1 MKTINASEFKAKC
14 LAILDEVSETGE
26 TLTILKHGKP
36 VAQLVPP
43 LPRAVGYPQTSLQ
56 GMMEILGDIVEP
68 AVEADDWESNRAG
81 ADAADIEEKS

>member
-14 LAILDEVSETGE
+14 LAILDDVKETGE
-26 TLTILKHGKP
+26 VVTILKHGKP

-43 LPRAVGYPQTSLQ
+43 APRVAGYPQTSLR

-68 AVEADDWESNRAG
+68 AVEADDWESNRVD
-81 ADAADIEEKS
+81 ADVADIEEKS

>member
-1 MKTINASEFKAKC
+1 MRTINASEFKAKC

-43 LPRAVGYPQTSLQ
+43 LPRAVGYPQTGLQ

-68 AVEADDWESNRAG
+68 AVEADDW
-81 ADAADIEEKS
+81 DAAHIEEKS

>member
-1 MKTINASEFKAKC
+1 MRTINASEFKAKC
-14 LAILDEVSETGE
+14 LAILDEVSRTGE

-43 LPRAVGYPQTSLQ
+43 LPRAAGYPQTSLK

-68 AVEADDWESNRAG
+68 AVEADDWESNRVG
-81 ADAADIEEKS
+81 ADVTEVEGVS